1 MMDQDTIARK
11 KRGQPV
17 STKTAVFVILFVA
30 LPGLA
35 GAQPPGGWVVDRTH
49 WGDPDLQAVWDY
61 RTLTPVERP
70 EELGDKAVLTDEEVA
85 ELEAEAV
92 RNNVDR
98 VPPPGSVG
106 GYNRFWLDF
115 GTNVIAGGRTSLI
128 IDPPDGRLPPRR
140 LGVVEQEASFQEDVP
155 EARPI
160 RYRSGGAGTDGPED
174 RGLSERCIVG
184 NNAGPPMLPD
194 AYNNNVQIFQTRD
207 HVVLF
212 NEMINDARIVP
223 LDGRPHLPE
232 HIRQWMGDSRA
243 RWEGDTL
250 VVETRNFVN
259 DVAYGS
265 NIRTAYGSGDAF
277 HLTERFRRDAE
288 DLLHYEYTVD
298 DPLTFTRPFT
308 VALPMRKLDG
318 VIFEY
323 ACHEGNYGI
332 YNQLSGAR
340 AEDREAAGSR

>member
-1 MMDQDTIARK
+1 M
-11 KRGQPV
+11 
-17 STKTAVFVILFVA
+17 STRTAAFASLLVVLPA
-30 LPGLA
+30 LA
-35 GAQPPGGWVVDRTH
+35 AAQPQGGWMADRTP

-61 RTLTPVERP
+61 RTITPVERP
-70 EELGDKAVLTDEEVA
+70 ERFGDTAVLTAEEVA

-128 IDPPDGRLPPRR
+128 VDPPDGRLPPRR
-140 LGVVEQEASFQEDVP
+140 PGVVEQEADFQRDVP

-184 NNAGPPMLPD
+184 NNVGPPMLPD
-194 AYNNNVQIFQTRD
+194 AYNNNVQIFQSPGY
-207 HVVLF
+207 VVLF

-223 LDGRPHLPE
+223 LDGRPHLPD
-232 HIRQWMGDSRA
+232 HIRQWMGDSRG

-250 VVETRNFVN
+250 VVETTNFDPKTN
-259 DVAYGS
+259 FRGS
-265 NIRTAYGSGDAF
+265 RDTL
-277 HLTERFRRDAE
+277 HLTER
-288 DLLHYEYTVD
+288 YTRVD
-298 DPLTFTRPFT
+298 DDTIDYRFTIDDPQTFQRPWTVVRPMTRIT
-308 VALPMRKLDG
+308 DRVS
-318 VIFEY
+318 IFEY
-323 ACHEGNYGI
+323 ACHEGNYSMEGI
-332 YNQLSGAR
+332 LAGAR
-340 AEDREAAGSR
+340 AQER

>member
-1 MMDQDTIARK
+1 MSLR
-11 KRGQPV
+11 
-17 STKTAVFVILFVA
+17 TAVCASLLIA
-30 LPGLA
+30 LSAPA
-35 GAQPPGGWVVDRTH
+35 GAQPSAPGVARTP

-70 EELGDKAVLTDEEVA
+70 ERFGDKAVLTDEEVA

-98 VPPPGSVG
+98 PPPPGSVG

-115 GTNVIAGGRTSLI
+115 GTNVVAGGRTSLI
-128 IDPPDGRLPPRR
+128 VDPPDGRLPARR
-140 LGVVEQEASFQEDVP
+140 PGVVEQEASFREDVP
-155 EARPI
+155 AARPI
-160 RYRSGGAGTDGPED
+160 RYRSGGAGVDGPED

-194 AYNNNVQIFQTRD
+194 AYNNNVQIFQTPAY
-207 HVVLF
+207 VVLL

-223 LDGRPHLPE
+223 LDGRPHLPDR
-232 HIRQWMGDSRA
+232 IRQWLGDSRG

-250 VVETRNFVN
+250 VVETGNFVN
-259 DVAYGS
+259 EVAYGS
-265 NIRTAYGSGDAF
+265 NIRTAYGAGDAL
-277 HLTERFRRDAE
+277 HLTERFRRAGADA
-288 DLLHYEYTVD
+288 LHYEYTVD

-308 VALPMRKLDG
+308 AALPMRRLDG
-318 VIFEY
+318 QMFEY
-323 ACHEGNYGI
+323 ACHEGNYGL

-340 AEDREAAGSR
+340 AADRTTAGARQAPDEPRQEKEQ

>member
-140 LGVVEQEASFQEDVP
+140 PGVVEQEASFQEDVP